1 MSRHVVLLGD
11 SIFDNAAYTG
21 REPDVVHHLR
31 SILPSGWKA
40 SLLAVDGA
48 VTSDLSAQ
56 VRKVTADASHLVVSI
71 GGNDA
76 LGNSDLLALPVDSTA
91 EALELFHRRVR
102 AFEADYRSA
111 LDEVL
116 ELGRPT
122 TLCTIYNGN
131 LPDPERARHAR
142 VALTLF
148 NDVIL
153 RAAFELSLPA
163 IELRLVCNEPA
174 DYANPIEP
182 SGRGGRKIAM
192 AIARAVGALD
202 PAPAG
207 SLVLAG

>member
-21 REPDVVHHLR
+21 REPDVVQHLR
-31 SILPSGWKA
+31 SILPFGWQA
-40 SLLAVDGA
+40 TLLALDGA
-48 VTSDLSAQ
+48 VTFDLSSQ
-56 VRKVTADASHLVVSI
+56 VQEVPADASHLVVSV

-76 LGNSDLLALPVDSTA
+76 LRNTDMLALRVRSTA
-91 EALELFHRRVR
+91 EALDLFHTRVQT
-102 AFEADYRSA
+102 FEERYRSA
-111 LDEVL
+111 VEEVL

-131 LPDPERARHAR
+131 LPDPDYARHAR
-142 VALTLF
+142 IALALF

-153 RAAFELSLPA
+153 RAAFEFRLPV
-163 IELRLVCNEPA
+163 IELRLVCAEPA

-182 SGRGGRKIAM
+182 SGRGGRKIAL
-192 AIARAVGALD
+192 AVARSVGALEL
-202 PAPAG
+202 AEK